1 MLKLDFVNMFL
12 DGFKLNSIDN
22 KLNGMDKK
30 GKLEIMKHA
39 VLDALEVD
47 LRLHSS
53 PSRNKKVYKIRYSV

>member
-12 DGFKLNSIDN
+12 DGFKINSIDN